1 MPEPDTRLCGLRE
14 THDEPCPVP
23 DLALDL
29 DPPLV
34 QLHNAMNLGQPQ
46 PGAFFFVVKNGRKIL
61 SKFCLRMPSPLSWNA
76 ISMTSDRRPPTSTRR
91 TPVAIV
97 SVPPADIASKA
108 LVAKF
113 QKTCFSWS

>member
-46 PGAFFFVVKNGRKIL
+46 PGAFFFRRKKRQKDLVEIL
-61 SKFCLRMPSPLSWNA
+61 FENA
-76 ISMTSDRRPPTSTRR
+76 F
-91 TPVAIV
+91 PVILER
-97 SVPPADIASKA
+97 D
-108 LVAKF
+108 F
-113 QKTCFSWS
+113 F

>member
-34 QLHNAMNLGQPQ
+34 QLHNAMNLGQPLSLIHISKLSRRQ
-46 PGAFFFVVKNGRKIL
+46 EFWKLRADLIQDRLIRELRQRICRRKE
-61 SKFCLRMPSPLSWNA
+61 
-76 ISMTSDRRPPTSTRR
+76 
-91 TPVAIV
+91 
-97 SVPPADIASKA
+97 PA
-108 LVAKF
+108 VR
-113 QKTCFSWS
+113 